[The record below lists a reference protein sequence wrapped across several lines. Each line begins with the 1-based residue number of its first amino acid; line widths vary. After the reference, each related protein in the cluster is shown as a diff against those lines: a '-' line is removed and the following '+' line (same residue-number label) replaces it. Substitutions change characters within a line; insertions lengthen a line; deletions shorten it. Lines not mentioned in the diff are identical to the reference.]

1 MIPSCLLAL
10 EEICPG
16 HWGGLHPGTL
26 YLASEQQDGR
36 KFKENAQKQDHPG
49 ERRRLRT
56 LNLHFDVERERENES
71 VSEETRLG
79 NNIKTLNKGNKRR
92 QKELESWNGN
102 KDADICACTL
112 SKHSYTC
119 LCMLNDCVSLIPQ
132 LCVCVCM
139 CTLCMQMLLRV
150 CGCVKFWSADRARTH
165 HCSPLS
171 SVCRQ
176 ALGSPTCPSIRK
188 RGYQHRWSKAEML
201 ENKVFLRLTSGSR
214 PRSQPK
220 PSLTGPANKMFG
232 WIWGC

>member
-132 LCVCVCM
+132 LCVCVCVYTVYANAPA
-139 CTLCMQMLLRV
+139 CVWLCKILECWQSEHITALLSLQCADKPLAARLV
-150 CGCVKFWSADRARTH
+150 RASESEATNTDGQKRRCWKTKCFCG
-165 HCSPLS
+165 
-171 SVCRQ
+171 
-176 ALGSPTCPSIRK
+176 
-188 RGYQHRWSKAEML
+188 
-201 ENKVFLRLTSGSR
+201 
-214 PRSQPK
+214 SQVAVGQDPNQ
-220 PSLTGPANKMFG
+220 SQV
-232 WIWGC
+232 